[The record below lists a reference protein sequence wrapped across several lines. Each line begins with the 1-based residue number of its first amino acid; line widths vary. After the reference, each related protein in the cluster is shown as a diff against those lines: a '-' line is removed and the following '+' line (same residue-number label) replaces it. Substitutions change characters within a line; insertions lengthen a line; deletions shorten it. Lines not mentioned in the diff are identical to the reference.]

1 MPSISILNKIQ
12 QGRVDSLKALKVSR
26 GKGEISTDL
35 ILMVDE
41 MFLQKAG
48 QYQAGEYVGANE
60 EVNLYKGIV
69 AFMVVGLKQSIPF
82 AVKAIPEV
90 TFNGQWLCHKIA
102 SNIENLG
109 NAGFCVRHADN
120 HSSNVNTFTS
130 LEDLFDSESKL
141 FFEHLANH
149 GKRTYMFF
157 DTFILL
163 RTSEI
168 IY

>member
-12 QGRVDSLKALKVSR
+12 QGGVDSLKALKVSR

-41 MFLQKAG
+41 MFLQKG

-69 AFMVVGLKQSIPF
+69 AFMVVGLKQSMPF

-90 TFNGQWLCHKIA
+90 TFNGQWLFHKIA

-109 NAGFCVRHADN
+109 NAGLCVRHADN
-120 HSSNVNTFTS
+120 HSSNVNSFTS
-130 LEDLFDSESKL
+130 LGDLFDSKSKL
-141 FFEHLANH
+141 CFENSANH
-149 GKRTYMFF
+149 GKPTYMFF